1 MNSVL
6 SSIATMANGWVEF
19 PKLFGDKGLRIP
31 INDIAFKIGS
41 FEVRWYGLIICLAVV
56 LCIVLGLKS
65 CNKHGM
71 TQDDML
77 DYVLFAIPS
86 AMVGARLY
94 YVIFEWQ
101 NYADDPIKA
110 LYVWEGGLAVYG
122 GVIAALIALLC
133 VAKYKKHSFIRIA
146 GFAMPYIIL
155 GQAIGRWG
163 NFFNQEAFGRY
174 TDLPWGMTG
183 DQISEWVNTQ
193 VANEVPG
200 YAVGTLVHPT
210 FLYESLWCFAAF
222 AFMMVYRKKW
232 EKHEGE
238 SLCLY
243 MILYG
248 IERTLVEGLRTDSLY
263 IGNTNVR
270 VSQLLSAVLVIA
282 GIALFIDLK
291 RRQKQAAYETSTQED
306 GEEISGGLESVVEKM
321 QLEEAEE
328 RKAREEIKE
337 SEEQEENEAQ

>member
-1 MNSVL
+1 MGAVL
-6 SSIATMANGWVEF
+6 SNIPLLTKGWVEF
-19 PKLFGDKGLRIP
+19 PNLFGDKGLRIP
-31 INDIAFKIGS
+31 INDTAFNIGTI
-41 FEVRWYGLIICLAVV
+41 EIKWYGLIICLAVV
-56 LCIVLGLKS
+56 LCIILGLKS
-65 CNKHGM
+65 CSKHGM

-86 AMVGARLY
+86 AMIGARLY
-94 YVIFEWQ
+94 YVIFQWES
-101 NYADDPIKA
+101 YAEEPIKA

-133 VAKYKKHSFIRIA
+133 VAKYKKHSFLRVA

-174 TDLPWGMTG
+174 TTLPWGMTG
-183 DQISEWVNTQ
+183 DRISQWVNTQ
-193 VANEVPG
+193 VVNDVPG
-200 YAVGTLVHPT
+200 YSVGTLVHPT

-243 MILYG
+243 MVLYG
-248 IERTLVEGLRTDSLY
+248 LERTFVEALRTDSLY

-270 VSQLLSAVLVIA
+270 VSQLLSAVLIVV
-282 GIALFIDLK
+282 GLALFFDIK
-291 RRQKQAAYETSTQED
+291 RRQKNAVYENGDTESD
-306 GEEISGGLESVVEKM
+306 EEVSGGLESVVEIM
-321 QLEEAEE
+321 QRGEDD
-328 RKAREEIKE
+328 
-337 SEEQEENEAQ
+337 EAQ

>member
-1 MNSVL
+1 MSSVL
-6 SSIATMANGWVEF
+6 RSIATMAKGWVEF
-19 PKLFGDKGLRIP
+19 PNLFGDKGLRIP
-31 INDIAFKIGS
+31 INDIALKIGS

-56 LCIVLGLKS
+56 LCITLGLKS

-122 GVIAALIALLC
+122 GVIAALIAILC

-163 NFFNQEAFGRY
+163 NFFNQEAFGRF

-183 DQISEWVNTQ
+183 DQISKWVNEQ
-193 VANEVPG
+193 VAEGVPG
-200 YAVGTLVHPT
+200 YTVGTLVHPT

-248 IERTLVEGLRTDSLY
+248 VERTLVEGLRTDSLY
-263 IGNTNVR
+263 IGDTSIR
-270 VSQLLSAVLVIA
+270 VSQLLSAILVIA
-282 GIALFIDLK
+282 GIALLIDIK
-291 RRQKQAAYETSTQED
+291 RKQKHAVFETDTQESS
-306 GEEISGGLESVVEKM
+306 EEISGGLEKVVEKM
-321 QLEEAEE
+321 KLEEA
-328 RKAREEIKE
+328 AEIKE
-337 SEEQEENEAQ
+337 REDKSEDEA

>member
-1 MNSVL
+1 M
-6 SSIATMANGWVEF
+6 SSILDNICLMAKGWVEF

-31 INDIAFKIGS
+31 INDTVFNLGS
-41 FEVRWYGLIICLAVV
+41 FEVKWYGLIICLAVV
-56 LCIVLGLKS
+56 LCIVLGLKA
-65 CNKHGM
+65 CKNHGM
-71 TQDDML
+71 TQDDIL
-77 DYVLFAIPS
+77 DYILFAIPS

-94 YVIFEWQ
+94 YVIFQWE
-101 NYADDPIKA
+101 NYAEEPITA

-133 VAKYKKHSFIRIA
+133 VAKYKKQSFIRVA

-174 TDLPWGMTG
+174 TTLPWGMTG
-183 DQISEWVNTQ
+183 NEIENWVYTQ
-193 VANEVPG
+193 VAKGVEG
-200 YAVGTLVHPT
+200 YSVGTLVHPT

-222 AFMMVYRKKW
+222 AFMMIYRKKW

-263 IGNTNVR
+263 IGNTSVR
-270 VSQLLSAVLVIA
+270 VSQLLSAVLVIV
-282 GIALFIDLK
+282 GVALFADIK
-291 RRQKQAAYETSTQED
+291 RRQKNASYEL
-306 GEEISGGLESVVEKM
+306 GEESTGGLEGVVEKM
-321 QLEEAEE
+321 QLDEAAEGDNS
-328 RKAREEIKE
+328 A
-337 SEEQEENEAQ
+337 ENENQ

>member
-1 MNSVL
+1 M
-6 SSIATMANGWVEF
+6 SSILDNICLMAKGWVEF

-31 INDIAFKIGS
+31 INDTVFNLGG
-41 FEVRWYGLIICLAVV
+41 FEVKWYGLIICLAVV
-56 LCIVLGLKS
+56 LCIVLGLKA
-65 CNKHGM
+65 CKNHGM
-71 TQDDML
+71 TQDDIL
-77 DYVLFAIPS
+77 DYILFAIPS

-94 YVIFEWQ
+94 YVIFQWE
-101 NYADDPIKA
+101 NYAEEPITA

-133 VAKYKKHSFIRIA
+133 VAKYKKQSFIRVA

-174 TDLPWGMTG
+174 TTLPWGMTG
-183 DQISEWVNTQ
+183 NEIENWVYTQ
-193 VANEVPG
+193 VAKGVEG
-200 YAVGTLVHPT
+200 YSVGTLVHPT

-222 AFMMVYRKKW
+222 AFMMIYRKKW

-263 IGNTNVR
+263 IGNTSVR
-270 VSQLLSAVLVIA
+270 VSQLLSAVLVIV
-282 GIALFIDLK
+282 GVALFADIK
-291 RRQKQAAYETSTQED
+291 RRQKKASYEL
-306 GEEISGGLESVVEKM
+306 GEESTGGLEGVVEKM
-321 QLEEAEE
+321 QLDEAAEGDNS
-328 RKAREEIKE
+328 A
-337 SEEQEENEAQ
+337 ENENQ

>member
-1 MNSVL
+1 MSSVL
-6 SSIATMANGWVEF
+6 SSIATMAKGWVEF
-19 PKLFGDKGLRIP
+19 PNLFGDKGLRIP
-31 INDIAFKIGS
+31 IDDNAFTIGG
-41 FEVRWYGLIICLAVV
+41 FEIKWYGLIICLAVI

-65 CNKHGM
+65 CDKHGM

-94 YVIFEWQ
+94 YVIFQWQ
-101 NYADDPIKA
+101 EYAEEPITA
-110 LYVWEGGLAVYG
+110 LYVWNGGLAIYG
-122 GVIAALIALLC
+122 GVIAALIAILC

-183 DQISEWVNTQ
+183 DQISVWVNEQ
-193 VANEVPG
+193 VAKNVPG
-200 YAVGTLVHPT
+200 YTVGTLVHPT

-222 AFMMVYRKKW
+222 AFLMIYRKKW

-248 IERTLVEGLRTDSLY
+248 VERTLVEALRTDSLY
-263 IGNTNVR
+263 IPGTSLR
-270 VSQLLSAVLVIA
+270 VSQLLSAILVIV
-282 GIALFIDLK
+282 GIALFIDI
-291 RRQKQAAYETSTQED
+291 RRKHKQLADDGSEEEI
-306 GEEISGGLESVVEKM
+306 GEEISGGLEKVVEKM
-321 QLEEAEE
+321 QLAEAEE
-328 RKAREEIKE
+328 
-337 SEEQEENEAQ
+337 SEESAEDEA

>member
-1 MNSVL
+1 MGAVL
-6 SSIATMANGWVEF
+6 NNISLLAKGWVEF
-19 PKLFGDKGLRIP
+19 PNLFGDKGLRIP
-31 INDIAFKIGS
+31 INDTAFKIGTI
-41 FEVRWYGLIICLAVV
+41 EIKWYGLIICLAVV
-56 LCIVLGLKS
+56 LCIILGLKS
-65 CNKHGM
+65 CSKHGM

-86 AMVGARLY
+86 AMIGARLY
-94 YVIFEWQ
+94 YVIFQWES
-101 NYADDPIKA
+101 YAEEPIKA

-133 VAKYKKHSFIRIA
+133 VAKYKKHSFLRIA

-174 TDLPWGMTG
+174 TTLPWGMTG
-183 DQISEWVNTQ
+183 NEIENWVYTQ
-193 VANEVPG
+193 VAKGVEG
-200 YAVGTLVHPT
+200 YSVGTLVHPT

-222 AFMMVYRKKW
+222 AFMMIYRKKW

-263 IGNTNVR
+263 IGNTSVR
-270 VSQLLSAVLVIA
+270 VSQLLSAVLVIV
-282 GIALFIDLK
+282 GVALFADIK
-291 RRQKQAAYETSTQED
+291 RRQKKASYEL
-306 GEEISGGLESVVEKM
+306 GEESTGGLEGVVEKM
-321 QLEEAEE
+321 QLDEAAEGDNS
-328 RKAREEIKE
+328 A
-337 SEEQEENEAQ
+337 ENENQ

>member
-1 MNSVL
+1 MCNILNSICL
-6 SSIATMANGWVEF
+6 MAKGWVEF

-31 INDIAFKIGS
+31 INDTVFNLGS
-41 FEVRWYGLIICLAVV
+41 FEVKWYGLIICLAVV
-56 LCIVLGLKS
+56 LCIVLGLKA
-65 CNKHGM
+65 CKNHGM
-71 TQDDML
+71 TQDDIL
-77 DYVLFAIPS
+77 DYILFAIPS

-94 YVIFEWQ
+94 YVIFQWE
-101 NYADDPIKA
+101 NYAEEPITA

-133 VAKYKKHSFIRIA
+133 VAKYKKQSFIRVA

-174 TDLPWGMTG
+174 TTLPWGMTG
-183 DQISEWVNTQ
+183 NEIENWVYTQ
-193 VANEVPG
+193 VAKGVEG
-200 YAVGTLVHPT
+200 YSVGTLVHPT

-222 AFMMVYRKKW
+222 AFMMIYRKKW

-263 IGNTNVR
+263 IGNTSIR
-270 VSQLLSAVLVIA
+270 VSQLLSAVLVIV
-282 GIALFIDLK
+282 GVALFADIK
-291 RRQKQAAYETSTQED
+291 RRQKKASYEL
-306 GEEISGGLESVVEKM
+306 GEESTGGLEGVVEKM
-321 QLEEAEE
+321 QLDEAAEGDNS
-328 RKAREEIKE
+328 A
-337 SEEQEENEAQ
+337 ENENQ